1 MAAYIPCVG
10 TDVKTNMS
18 VVVRL
23 DHHAA
28 TRNTA
33 PNGGKASAAT
43 HAAPLNGVQN
53 QGKTPM
59 TRIDKA
65 RTATVSLSRRD
76 VIRQAAAAGVL
87 GAIGAPALMPSA
99 ALGQSAFNWKRF
111 AGQKIDVL
119 LVKNPRSD
127 LMQAA
132 EKAFTEL
139 TGITVS
145 SEQVPEQQ
153 QRQKAMIE
161 FTSGKPTFDVAHL
174 SMHVQKRLSEKGK
187 WMGDLRPVIA
197 DGSMTNPDFDFPDIG
212 KAGLN
217 FCTAADGSLNAIPT
231 FVDYWILYYNKELF
245 AQKGVAYPTT
255 MDEIFTA
262 AQKLHDPAKGVAG
275 FVSRGL
281 KNANVPVWTSWMLG
295 QGAVTVSADGKLLTD
310 TPEAIWAA
318 ELYKKLNRDVAPAG
332 AIGFNWNECQTTF
345 GQGRA
350 AMWLDGIGFATPLED
365 ATKSKIAGKV
375 GYGVVPKGPK
385 AQHSAIFGDGLG
397 IASSSKNKGPAWYY
411 IQYITNKANQLNIL
425 KNGAGSPAR
434 NSPFANQEIVRSSKF
449 GKQWFDCVLES
460 AKVGRPGLPVII
472 PVTEFRDVFGV
483 ALTNMISGADP
494 KTELVKATEAF
505 KPVLEKSEKG

>member
-1 MAAYIPCVG
+1 
-10 TDVKTNMS
+10 
-18 VVVRL
+18 
-23 DHHAA
+23 
-28 TRNTA
+28 
-33 PNGGKASAAT
+33 
-43 HAAPLNGVQN
+43 
-53 QGKTPM
+53 M

-365 ATKSKIAGKV
+365 PTKSKIAGKV

>member
-1 MAAYIPCVG
+1 MSRSNNFITRRTAL
-10 TDVKTNMS
+10 KT
-18 VVVRL
+18 
-23 DHHAA
+23 
-28 TRNTA
+28 
-33 PNGGKASAAT
+33 GASAVA
-43 HAAPLNGVQN
+43 
-53 QGKTPM
+53 
-59 TRIDKA
+59 
-65 RTATVSLSRRD
+65 
-76 VIRQAAAAGVL
+76 L
-87 GAIGAPALMPSA
+87 GALGAPMVARH
-99 ALGQSAFNWKRF
+99 ALGQSSFNWKRF
-111 AGQKIDVL
+111 SGQKIDVL

-139 TGITVS
+139 TGIKVE

-161 FTSGKPTFDVAHL
+161 FTSGKPSFDVAHL

-187 WMGDLRPVIA
+187 WMDDLRPAVA
-197 DGSMTNPDFDFPDIG
+197 DPTLTNPEFDFSDYG

-217 FCTAADGSLNAIPT
+217 FCTAADGKLNAIPT

-245 AQKGVAYPTT
+245 EQKGVAYPKT

-262 AQKLHDPAKGVAG
+262 AQKLHDPSKQIAG

-295 QGAVTVSADGKLLTD
+295 QGMETVSTDGKLLTD

-318 ELYKKLNRDVAPAG
+318 ELYKKLNRDVAPTG
-332 AIGFNWNECQTTF
+332 TVGFNWNECQTTF
-345 GQGRA
+345 SQGRA

-365 ATKSKIAGKV
+365 KTKSRIAGKV
-375 GYGVVPKGPK
+375 GYGVVPAGPK

-397 IASSSKNKGPAWYY
+397 IATASRNKGPAWFY
-411 IQYITNKANQLNIL
+411 IQFITNKANQLNIL

-434 NSPFANQEIVRSSKF
+434 NSAFANPDVVRESIF

-460 AKVGRPGLPVII
+460 ARVGRPGLPVII
-472 PVTEFRDVFGV
+472 PVTEFRDIFGV

-494 KTELVKATEAF
+494 KTELAKATEAF
-505 KPVLEKSEKG
+505 KPVLERSEQG

>member
-1 MAAYIPCVG
+1 MTHKPTSTTRRNVL
-10 TDVKTNMS
+10 KT
-18 VVVRL
+18 
-23 DHHAA
+23 
-28 TRNTA
+28 
-33 PNGGKASAAT
+33 G
-43 HAAPLNGVQN
+43 
-53 QGKTPM
+53 
-59 TRIDKA
+59 
-65 RTATVSLSRRD
+65 
-76 VIRQAAAAGVL
+76 AAAAAL
-87 GAIGAPALMPSA
+87 STLPAPFVARF
-99 ALGQSAFNWKRF
+99 ALGQSKFDWQRF
-111 AGQKIDVL
+111 KGEKIDIL
-119 LVKNPRSD
+119 LVKNPRSE

-132 EKAFTEL
+132 EKQFFEL

-161 FTSGKPTFDVAHL
+161 FSSGKPTFDVAHL
-174 SMHVQKRLSEKGK
+174 SMHVQKRLSEKGN
-187 WMGDLRPVIA
+187 WLEDLRPMRA
-197 DGSMTNPDFDFPDIG
+197 DASMTTPDLDFDDFG

-217 FCTAADGSLNAIPT
+217 FCTAADGKLNAIPT

-245 AQKGVAYPTT
+245 EQKGVAYPKS

-262 AQKLHDPAKGVAG
+262 AQKLNDPSKGIAG

-281 KNANVPVWTSWMLG
+281 KNANVPVWSSWMLG
-295 QGAVTVSADGKLLTD
+295 QGMETVSKDGKLQTD

-318 ELYKKLNRDVAPAG
+318 ELYKKLNREVAPPG
-332 AIGFNWNECQTTF
+332 TVGFNWNECQTSFAT
-345 GQGRA
+345 GRA

-365 ATKSKIAGKV
+365 PAKSKIVGKV
-375 GYGVVPKGPK
+375 GYGVTPAGPK

-397 IASSSKNKGPAWYY
+397 VSRTSSKKGAAWYY
-411 IQYITNKANQLNIL
+411 IQFITNRANQLNIL

-434 NSPFANQEIVRSSKF
+434 NSAFADQEVVRSSKF

-494 KTELVKATEAF
+494 AAELKKATETF
-505 KPVLEKSEKG
+505 KPVLEKSEQS